1 MRLPNGY
8 GSVTKLSGRRRK
20 PWRVRKTA
28 GWTEDGKQLYQN
40 IGYFRTK
47 SEALAAL
54 AAFNKD
60 PYDTAVTLGDVYAAW
75 SEKKLAE
82 VKHPDGITTKW
93 KVLSPLADV
102 QMAGLTFDQV
112 QKVFDESGKGSATLL
127 KTRGLLGQLYEY
139 AEVHRYIPTGLNF
152 STHLDPGNASIYSI
166 QHSIFTP
173 SEVELLWSASADPW
187 VQTVLM
193 LLYSGL
199 RVSELLNLKK
209 NNVHDRHFDI
219 VASKTEAGVRPV
231 PIAKKTLPF
240 WQAWMQTGGEY
251 LLKKKY
257 SYNGYRFNWDSVM
270 TPLGLAHHIPH
281 DTRHTCVSMLTEARV
296 DERFIQAIVG
306 HTGKNVTEAVYTHIS
321 IDELI
326 KEIDKI

>member
-8 GSVTKLSGRRRK
+8 GSVSKLSGKRRR
-20 PWRVRKTA
+20 PWRVRRTT
-28 GWTEDGKQLYQN
+28 GWTPDGKQLYQN
-40 IGYFRTK
+40 IGYFRTRA
-47 SEALAAL
+47 EALDAL
-54 AAFNKD
+54 AAFNKN
-60 PYDTAVTLGDVYAAW
+60 PYDTDVTLGYVYSLW
-75 SEKKLAE
+75 SEKKFQE
-82 VKHPDGITTKW
+82 VKRPITIISKW
-93 KVLSPLADV
+93 NVLSPLADV
-102 QMAGLTFDQV
+102 PMVSLTFDRV
-112 QKVFDESGKGSATLL
+112 QKVFDESGKGFATLL

-139 AEVHRYIPTGLNF
+139 AEVHRYIPAGLNF
-152 STHLDPGNASIYSI
+152 STHLDPGSVVM
-166 QHSIFTP
+166 HSVKHSVFKPEEIDT
-173 SEVELLWSASADPW
+173 LWSAASDPW
-187 VQTVLM
+187 IQTILM

-199 RVSELLNLKK
+199 RVSEMLNLKK
-209 NNVHDRHFDI
+209 SNVHDRYIDI
-219 VASKTEAGVRPV
+219 VEAKTEAGVRPV

-281 DTRHTCVSMLTEARV
+281 DTRHTCISMLTEARV

-306 HTGKNVTEAVYTHIS
+306 HAGKNVTEIVYTHIS
-321 IDELI
+321 VEELA